1 MQKLILGITGSIAA
15 YKTPDLVRRLREK
28 NVDVRVVLSAAAKE
42 FVTPLALQAVS
53 GKTVH
58 EHLLDPASES
68 AMSHIEL
75 ARWADLILIAP
86 CSAHFIAKLAH
97 GFADD
102 LLSTLCLATQAR
114 IVIAPAMNQAMWSN
128 SITQANLA
136 KLRERGFIL
145 LKTGEGEQACGDIG
159 FGRMLE
165 PTEIAE
171 EIAYLTKPSK
181 LKSKRFLITAGPT
194 QEAIDPVRYLSNKS
208 SGKMGY
214 ALAEAALQKGAEVTL
229 ISGPVNLTPPTG
241 AKLIAVT
248 SAAEMLEAVQ
258 KEISGQDVFIST
270 AAVADYRPA
279 QIAKQKI
286 KKGGAHL
293 KLELEATIDIL
304 ASMAQLKTKPFT
316 VGFAAETENVLENAQ
331 KKLSAKNVDLIVVND
346 VSDSSIGFNSN
357 ENAVSVISKKPAIH
371 LSKAPKKI
379 IAQQLIDLIEEQL

>member
-1 MQKLILGITGSIAA
+1 LQKLILGITGSIAA

-28 NVDVRVVLSAAAKE
+28 NIDVRVVLSAAAKE

-53 GKTVH
+53 GKIVH

-86 CSAHFIAKLAH
+86 CSAHFIAKLAY

-102 LLSTLCLATQAR
+102 LLSTLCLATQAE
-114 IVIAPAMNQAMWSN
+114 IIIAPAMNQAMWSN

-136 KLRERGFIL
+136 KLSERGFIL

-171 EIAYLTKPSK
+171 EIAYLSKSSK

-241 AKLIAVT
+241 VKLIAVT

-258 KEISGQDVFIST
+258 KEINKQDVFIST

-286 KKGGAHL
+286 KKGGSPL
-293 KLELEATIDIL
+293 TLELEATIDIL
-304 ASMAQLKTKPFT
+304 ASITQLKTKPFT
-316 VGFAAETENVLENAQ
+316 VGFAAETENILENAQ
-331 KKLSAKNVDLIVVND
+331 KKFSAKNLDLMIVND

-371 LSKAPKKI
+371 LSKASKKI
-379 IAQQLIDLIEEQL
+379 IAQQLINLIEEQL